1 MSTAM
6 STATTTP
13 GLSTSGAKASSM
25 PNAGRG
31 TPTKGDSQRRRVLLG
46 VGASLVIVV
55 VAAIALR
62 PISGTRGSAKRTPS
76 EVSARTIEKQ
86 KAVAGLAYPQASAI
100 CPLSIKIVYDD
111 VKDRTRMTLT
121 WSALSATASGYR
133 LSNATLRL
141 NSEFVGKVRPADTGE
156 LSVQGVLTAVSI
168 PEGGLAAGSP
178 PAEFTVDG
186 TVIEAKPATAG
197 KSGYSSK
204 AKSDGSHESL
214 AFKVRTQD
222 LITMASA
229 KSLKWKAG
237 VAECAVSS
245 SQVADLREFVARM
258 NPRP

>member
-13 GLSTSGAKASSM
+13 PLRTAGTKASSP
-25 PNAGRG
+25 PNSERG
-31 TPTKGDSQRRRVLLG
+31 TPAKGAAQRRRMLLG
-46 VGASLVIVV
+46 VGASLVIVA

-62 PISGTRGSAKRTPS
+62 PINGTRGSTKHAPG
-76 EVSARTIEKQ
+76 EVSAKTIEKQ
-86 KAVAGLAYPQASAI
+86 KAVAALMYPRASPI
-100 CPLSIKIVYDD
+100 CPPSIKIAYDD
-111 VKDRTRMTLT
+111 IKDRTRMTLT
-121 WSALSATASGYR
+121 WSGLSATASGYR

-141 NSEFVGKVRPADTGE
+141 TSEFAGEVRPVDAGE

-168 PEGGLAAGSP
+168 PEGGLAAGVP
-178 PAEFTVDG
+178 PVEFTVDG
-186 TVIEAKPATAG
+186 LAIEAKPATAG

-258 NPRP
+258 NPRS